1 MAEQTAKE
9 RSTEDLGTC
18 IMGGS
23 TDQPCPSPAVA
34 RWRGGSPLC
43 EEHYREAV
51 VQEESDELTL
61 SLDLL
66 EAFVYEVRGHS
77 LQVLEENLE
86 RLQVGFQERLSDTNG
101 LLRMLS
107 DQADRHKGS

>member
-1 MAEQTAKE
+1 MTEQIAEE

-18 IMGGS
+18 VTGRS
-23 TDQPCPSPAVA
+23 TDQPCPRPAVA
-34 RWRGGSPLC
+34 RWRGRSPLC

-107 DQADRHKGS
+107 EQADRHKGS